1 MHVILTHNV
10 PKLGNVGDVCNVAP
24 GYGRNYL
31 MPQGLAILASPGARK
46 QIDGLKRAEQ
56 RRQDQLRAT
65 MTDFGKRIARLHLE
79 FKARVGETGRLYG
92 SITSSDIAEA
102 IQAELGEEMDRR
114 KIMLDESIRT
124 LGEHEVPIHL
134 MPGVNTKVT
143 VSVVPE
149 EGYEAPVVEPE
160 AAPASEESTEEEAAP
175 A

>member
-1 MHVILTHNV
+1 
-10 PKLGNVGDVCNVAP
+10 
-24 GYGRNYL
+24 
-31 MPQGLAILASPGARK
+31 
-46 QIDGLKRAEQ
+46 
-56 RRQDQLRAT
+56 
-65 MTDFGKRIARLHLE
+65 MTDFGKRIARLRLE

-92 SITSSDIAEA
+92 SITSSDIAES

-134 MPGVNTKVT
+134 MPGVNTSVT

-149 EGYEAPVVEPE
+149 EGYELPVGEPE
-160 AAPASEESTEEEAAP
+160 AAAVPEESTEEEAAP

>member
-1 MHVILTHNV
+1 MRVILTHNV
-10 PKLGNVGDVCNVAP
+10 PKLGQVGDVCNVAP

-31 MPQGLAILASPGARK
+31 MPQGLAILASPGALK
-46 QIDGLKRAEQ
+46 QIDGLKRSEQ
-56 RRQDQLRAT
+56 RRQDQVRAT
-65 MTDFGKRIARLHLE
+65 MTDFGKRIARLRLE

-92 SITSSDIAEA
+92 SITSSDIAES

-134 MPGVNTKVT
+134 MPGVNTSVT

-149 EGYEAPVVEPE
+149 EGYEPPVAEPE
-160 AAPASEESTEEEAAP
+160 AAAVPEESTEEEAAP